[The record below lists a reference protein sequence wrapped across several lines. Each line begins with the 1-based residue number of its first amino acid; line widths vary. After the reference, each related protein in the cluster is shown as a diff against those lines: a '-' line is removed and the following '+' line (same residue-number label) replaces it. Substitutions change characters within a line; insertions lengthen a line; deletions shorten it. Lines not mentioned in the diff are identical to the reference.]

1 MPHEQNRPRT
11 IALIAHDHRK
21 QELREWVQHNRD
33 TLCQHDLIAT
43 GTTGRLLEEALDVP
57 VARLLSG
64 PLGGDQQ
71 IGALIATGQVDLLI
85 FFWDP
90 LNPQPHDPDVR
101 ALLRLATV
109 WNTPTACNRATAD
122 YLISSVL
129 FSSDYETARPDFT
142 DYVNRPLE
150 HAPE

>member
-43 GTTGRLLEEALDVP
+43 GTTGRLLEDALDVP